1 MRGGEC
7 YKFAPYSIY
16 RRSSVRNNATIYGK
30 NLTGCM
36 KEFHLRVLLV
46 DDNEKFI
53 ETLAGYIETF
63 PSVQIVGKAR
73 SGEEAVN
80 LTSKLKP
87 DLILMDIQMPGLSG
101 FETTRLLKAS
111 ENPPRILL
119 LSFNNSPLYKSESIK
134 AGADGYLVKSE
145 INSGLLRTISS
156 IIPLNPGA
164 VS

>member
-1 MRGGEC
+1 M
-7 YKFAPYSIY
+7 
-16 RRSSVRNNATIYGK
+16 
-30 NLTGCM
+30 
-36 KEFHLRVLLV
+36 RVLLV
-46 DDNEKFI
+46 DDNENFI
-53 ETLAGYIETF
+53 ETLAAYVETF
-63 PSVQIVGKAR
+63 PSVKIVGKAG

-80 LTSKLKP
+80 LASKLKP